1 MANMVIKSYKD
12 EKMKNQF
19 TDLLSKWTQFEGFD
33 KQFLELCTCESL
45 DKGKVVMSMTVDQK
59 FCNILSNLH
68 GGAISTL
75 TDVIS
80 SIAILTTNLEVII
93 PSVSVEI
100 SMVYASPAPV
110 TRKIFVSSS
119 VYKHGRNLAF
129 TDTTIYLD
137 SVNSGIVV
145 AKGSHTKF
153 LLNKKAK
160 L

>member
-1 MANMVIKSYKD
+1 MIIKSKD

-19 TDLLSKWTQFEGFD
+19 AGLLSKWTQFEGFD

-45 DKGKVVMSMTVDQK
+45 EKGKVVMSMTVDQK
-59 FCNILSNLH
+59 YCNILSCLH
-68 GGAISTL
+68 GGAIATL

-80 SIAILTTNLEVII
+80 SIAILTTNLEVIT

-100 SMVYASPAPV
+100 GMVYSSPAPV
-110 TRKIFVSSS
+110 DRKIFIVSS
-119 VYKHGRNLAF
+119 VYKQGRNLAF
-129 TDTTIYLD
+129 TETTIYLD
-137 SVNSGIVV
+137 SEDSGIVI

-153 LLNKKAK
+153 LVHKKAK